1 MAGFDDNNS
10 LVKSGK
16 KGLTIANN
24 ESLSKSGKL
33 GANQGTLTH
42 VDHWGN
48 LNQTVTPPPT
58 PVWTLVEN
66 DSTLDFKAL
75 HPTAT
80 AFQFIVVGGGG
91 GGHSGAGLQSN
102 GTQSILNRSGGTGGG
117 RVSGTI
123 PASMITAAFNFVIGQ
138 GGTGGKSSVMTSGAA
153 IATGNAGTG
162 GTNSRISI
170 GATTLVTALG
180 GKSGVDPTGSG
191 GSFAGGITA
200 TVATS
205 TATPTRI
212 IGNAGEYTT
221 QAVAGGSGGNCA
233 ARNTNQSTIFTA
245 ARGQANQAGNFG
257 ERGVS
262 TSTTSTGNATSG
274 SNGAN
279 GDITASAVNSLG
291 SGGGG
296 GGTAAQVGFKG
307 GNGGNGGFPG
317 GAGGAGGHG
326 TYGSALNG
334 QKVAGDGG
342 NGAKGAI
349 IWRPVF

>member
-1 MAGFDDNNS
+1 MSGFDDNNS
-10 LVKSGK
+10 LVNSGK
-16 KGLTIANN
+16 KGLTISDSN
-24 ESLSKSGKL
+24 SLSFSGKL

-42 VDHWGN
+42 VDHFGN

-58 PVWTLVEN
+58 PVWTVVDTN
-66 DSTLDFKAL
+66 STLDFKAL

-80 AFQFIVVGGGG
+80 AFQFVVVGGGG
-91 GGHSGAGLQSN
+91 GGHSGAG
-102 GTQSILNRSGGTGGG
+102 TQSIGTQAVLNRSGGTGGG

-123 PASMITAAFNFVIGQ
+123 PASMITGAFNFVIGN
-138 GGTGGKSSVMTSGAA
+138 GGNGGQASIMTSGANLA
-153 IATGNAGTG
+153 AGSAGTA
-162 GTNSRISI
+162 GTNSTISI
-170 GATTLVTALG
+170 GASVLVTALG
-180 GKSGVDPTGSG
+180 GKSGPDPTGSG
-191 GSFAGGITA
+191 GSFASGITA
-200 TVATS
+200 TVNTS
-205 TATPTRI
+205 TNATTRVI
-212 IGNAGEYTT
+212 ANANEFTT
-221 QAVAGGSGGNCA
+221 QAIAGGSGGNNA
-233 ARNTNQSTIFTA
+233 ARETNQSVRYTA

-262 TSTTSTGNATSG
+262 TSTSSVGNAIAG
-274 SNGAN
+274 LNGAN